1 MSNTIIKIILENGK
15 EINAELYPEIAPI
28 SVANFL
34 KLIDQNYYDG
44 VIFHRVIDRF
54 MIQTG
59 KYYINGN
66 QLCEKPEVD
75 TIKGEFASNGFE
87 NTLKHK
93 IGVLSMA
100 RTNEPDS
107 ASSQFFI
114 CSAGCAHLNGQY
126 AAFGKVIDEES
137 LMNVLDISHAET
149 TDIGYGFS
157 DFPIKPIVI
166 KTIKKVI

>member
-1 MSNTIIKIILENGK
+1 MINPIIKIILNDGK

-28 SVANFL
+28 TVANFL
-34 KLIDQNYYDG
+34 KLIDENYFDG
-44 VIFHRVIDRF
+44 VIFHRVIDKF

-59 KYYINGN
+59 KYYIKDNT
-66 QLCEKPEVD
+66 LCEKPDVE

-87 NTLKHK
+87 NTLRHK
-93 IGVLSMA
+93 IGILSMA
-100 RTNEPDS
+100 RTSEPDS

-126 AAFGKVIDEES
+126 AAFGKVIDDES
-137 LMNVLDISHAET
+137 LMNVLDISRTET
-149 TDIGYGFS
+149 TNIGYGFAN
-157 DFPIKPIVI
+157 FPIKPIII